1 MSMNKLFEDLR
12 KMNDILGPDTFV
24 SSGFETVRRMI
35 LELIEETDLLK
46 KEKDCYEIILIISK
60 MLFEW
65 VYWFHRNRRN
75 TKLPKFEVFDFD
87 KYVETN
93 NITLPPLNV

>member
-1 MSMNKLFEDLR
+1 MSMNKLFEDLG
-12 KMNDILGPDTFV
+12 KMNDILGSDTFV
-24 SSGFETVRRMI
+24 SSGFGTVRRMI
-35 LELIEETDLLK
+35 LELAEETDPLK
-46 KEKDCYEIILIISK
+46 KEKDCREITKIISK

-75 TKLPKFEVFDFD
+75 TELPQFEVFDFD

-93 NITLPPLNV
+93 KIILPSFNV